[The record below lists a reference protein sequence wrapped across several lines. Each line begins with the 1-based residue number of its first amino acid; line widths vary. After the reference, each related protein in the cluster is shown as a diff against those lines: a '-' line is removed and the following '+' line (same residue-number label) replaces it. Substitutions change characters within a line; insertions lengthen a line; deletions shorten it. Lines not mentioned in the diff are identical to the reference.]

1 MRQDSTP
8 GAGVVLSARST
19 ITLRT
24 SIEISIKGRWNMDKI
39 GAMVWLIG
47 KLNDMDIHLYFH
59 EIDIIQKHVFEEIE
73 WLKKKTK

>member
-8 GAGVVLSARST
+8 GAGAVLSARST

-47 KLNDMDIHLYFH
+47 KLNDMGFYPYFH